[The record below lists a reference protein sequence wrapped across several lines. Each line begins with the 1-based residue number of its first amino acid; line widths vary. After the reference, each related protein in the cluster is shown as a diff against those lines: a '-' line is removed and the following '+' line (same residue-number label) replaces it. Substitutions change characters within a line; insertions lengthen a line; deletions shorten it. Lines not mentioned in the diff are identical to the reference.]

1 MQGRSSPSSGLP
13 RGAVCGV
20 LRTDRGSEQTNYS
33 ARTSENVGRKVMD
46 NGELI
51 DLIDEAIHTDGDK
64 MTDEEVVNYIA
75 ELINKREKEG
85 K

>member
-1 MQGRSSPSSGLP
+1 
-13 RGAVCGV
+13 
-20 LRTDRGSEQTNYS
+20 
-33 ARTSENVGRKVMD
+33 MD

-64 MTDEEVVNYIA
+64 MTNEEVVNYIA